1 MTRPGRTEMLMRQA
15 EIVATRSTCT
25 RAQVGAV
32 IAHDG
37 RVVSQGYN
45 GAPAGMQHCN
55 HACDCDNPRGAPP
68 VCSTRCTARF
78 RSGGPHADDCPFTI
92 WMDTPRHPD
101 MCNLKL
107 PCTVAVHAEANA
119 IAFAARHG
127 VATNDAALYTTL
139 WPCLA
144 CAQLIINAGISRVY
158 MLNEYRDDSGVA
170 LLRRSSVGVAPWSYQ
185 R

>member
-55 HACDCDNPRGAPP
+55 HTC
-68 VCSTRCTARF
+68 VCNGSGVPARVVPID
-78 RSGGPHADDCPFTI
+78 GHL
-92 WMDTPRHPD
+92 DT
-101 MCNLKL
+101 CALKA